1 MYLLWLRV
9 AVILYA
15 AASVA
20 VFPAVLYGR
29 VGWRKSCVHL
39 GGMAF
44 FFHFISCVEM
54 LVQAHRWMPVGVR
67 EMESLLGFVRGRPVF
82 SGLVALRRDLAWNL
96 RLTDYVFRGFCAVS
110 GR

>member
-54 LVQAHRWMPVGVR
+54 LCPG
-67 EMESLLGFVRGRPVF
+67 RGVF
-82 SGLVALRRDLAWNL
+82 SGLVDLRRDLAGNL
-96 RLTDYVFRGFCAVS
+96 RLTDYVFRGFCAVA